1 MEQRNGWLDH
11 ALTSFEKPLV
21 RYAHRLTGN
30 VEQARD
36 VVQDTFLRL
45 CRQPATKVAQ
55 LDGHLKEWLFTVCR
69 NRAIDYLRKEGR
81 MDTLENPELATTDET
96 PAHTLEAREQQD
108 RVLESVQALPT
119 RQREMVHL
127 KFVEGLSY
135 RQIAKITGDSVSN
148 VGYILHTA
156 LRALRQRLARPA
168 TRSES

>member
-1 MEQRNGWLDH
+1 MAQHNGRLDH
-11 ALTSFEKPLV
+11 ALESFEKPLV
-21 RYAHRLTGN
+21 RYAYRLTGN

-45 CRQPATKVAQ
+45 CRQPVHKLEQ

-69 NRAIDYLRKEGR
+69 NRAIDTLRKEGR
-81 MDTLENPELATTDET
+81 MNTLEHPELATTNET
-96 PAHTLEAREQQD
+96 PDHALEAREQEA

-168 TRSES
+168 RSES

>member
-1 MEQRNGWLDH
+1 MAQHNGRLDH
-11 ALTSFEKPLV
+11 ALQSFEKPLV

-45 CRQPATKVAQ
+45 CRQPAHKLAQ

-69 NRAIDYLRKEGR
+69 NRAIDTLRKEGR
-81 MDTLENPELATTDET
+81 MNTLEHPELATTNET
-96 PAHTLEAREQQD
+96 PDNALEAREQKE
-108 RVLESVQALPT
+108 RVLESVQSLPT

-156 LRALRQRLARPA
+156 LSALRQRLARPA